1 MLNEFWGKLKSGSDI
16 RGIAMEDDN
25 NSKIDLTNDIVEK
38 ICISMFFQLTW
49 KYDYF
54 I

>member
-25 NSKIDLTNDIVEK
+25 NSKLTCKLFYFTYNIQISKFKTK
-38 ICISMFFQLTW
+38 IIKTYLR
-49 KYDYF
+49 
-54 I
+54 